1 MKLKREEMVTVLKKR
16 LDELIKISQVTFFTD
31 YEGIIKGI
39 DEAWLEVKND
49 VKEKSK
55 DLKKQLAALRKNAK
69 SRNAK
74 SRVVGCQ

>member
-16 LDELIKISQVTFFTD
+16 LDELVKISQTTFFTD
-31 YEGIIKGI
+31 YEGILKQIE
-39 DEAWLEVKND
+39 EAWLEIKND

-69 SRNAK
+69 SR
-74 SRVVGCQ
+74 VVGCR